1 MVQNITK
8 EFIERFKA
16 LNNIIADVYIKHLL
30 YGSQKIKKCVLHP
43 FVGED
48 RIGLIVNE
56 EDVYIT
62 MEELSYVN
70 IDDTRCI
77 IRSEVMELCI
87 KLL

>member
-1 MVQNITK
+1 MFQNLTK
-8 EFIERFKA
+8 EFTERFNS
-16 LNNIIADVYIKHLL
+16 LNNIIADVYIKHIL
-30 YGSQKIKKCVLHP
+30 YGSQKIKQCVLHP

-62 MEELSYVN
+62 MKELSYAD
-70 IDDTRCI
+70 IDDTKCI
-77 IRSEVMELCI
+77 LRSEVMELFI